1 MQVSASTLPSDFP
14 SWIVFL
20 FAIVGSQACILG
32 LLFPLV
38 WNTTRTPLS
47 LIYIAGLKHR
57 AL

>member
-1 MQVSASTLPSDFP
+1 MSASTLPSDFP